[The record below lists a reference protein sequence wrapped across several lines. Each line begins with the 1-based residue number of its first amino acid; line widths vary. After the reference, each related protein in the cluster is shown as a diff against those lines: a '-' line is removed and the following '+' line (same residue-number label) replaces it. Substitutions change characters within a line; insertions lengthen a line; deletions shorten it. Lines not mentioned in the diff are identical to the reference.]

1 MSKIS
6 VHHII
11 VISSASS
18 IILFRGTRHWGITD
32 NWCITQKY
40 NFRIGKAESPGYQ
53 YFPVI
58 I

>member
-18 IILFRGTRHWGITD
+18 IILSGEQGTEASPIIG
-32 NWCITQKY
+32 ITQKY